1 MSEIDQNTVREL
13 ERARADLTRKNEE
26 ISSLKGFRDE
36 VSTLRAEMASTR
48 KERDEAIKSR
58 DGFKGQLE
66 TQKNAFEAQL
76 AEAKMASEKVA
87 ADHEATVAQLKTAGE
102 RAVMEAQAETLA
114 TRLGAHNPA
123 DVVRLVDLSAVKRG
137 EYGKFE
143 GLTEALE
150 AAKTERAYLFGEP
163 PKTGAEQGR
172 TITAPAPKPGTSEP
186 VNARTMDGNDYEAQ
200 KRQFLAS
207 K

>member
-1 MSEIDQNTVREL
+1 MSEENPIDPNTVREL
-13 ERARADLTRKNEE
+13 ERARADIKA
-26 ISSLKGFRDE
+26 I
-36 VSTLRAEMASTR
+36 RAELKDAHADVDRAR
-48 KERDEAIKSR
+48 KER

-76 AEAKMASEKVA
+76 AEAKTASEKAA

-123 DVVRLVDLSAVKRG
+123 DVVRLVDLSTVKRG
-137 EYGKFE
+137 EDGKFE

-186 VNARTMDGNDYEAQ
+186 VNARTMDGKDYEAQ

>member
-1 MSEIDQNTVREL
+1 MSENTGIDPNTVEQL
-13 ERARADLTRKNEE
+13 SRARADLKA
-26 ISSLKGFRDE
+26 
-36 VSTLRAEMASTR
+36 LRSEFKEAQADADRLR
-48 KERDEAIKSR
+48 KER

-76 AEAKMASEKVA
+76 AEAKTASEKA
-87 ADHEATVAQLKTAGE
+87 TADHEAAVAQLKTAGE

-137 EYGKFE
+137 EDGKFE
-143 GLTEALE
+143 GLAEALE
-150 AAKTERAYLFGEP
+150 AAKTERAYLFGEA

-172 TITAPAPKPGTSEP
+172 TITAPAPKPGASEP
-186 VNARTMDGNDYEAQ
+186 VNARTMDGKDYEAQ

>member
-1 MSEIDQNTVREL
+1 MSEENPIDPNTVREL
-13 ERARADLTRKNEE
+13 ERARADIKA
-26 ISSLKGFRDE
+26 I
-36 VSTLRAEMASTR
+36 RAELKDAHADVDRAR
-48 KERDEAIKSR
+48 KER

-76 AEAKMASEKVA
+76 AEAKTASEKA
-87 ADHEATVAQLKTAGE
+87 TADHEAALTQLKTAGE

-137 EYGKFE
+137 EDGKFE
-143 GLTEALE
+143 GLAEALE

-172 TITAPAPKPGTSEP
+172 TITAPAPKPGASEP
-186 VNARTMDGNDYEAQ
+186 VNARTMDGKDYEAQ